1 MIAAVFCVFLCA
13 SCANLV
19 SVLPAHT
26 CRKQGRKRS
35 LRNVPAVVLAAVIA
49 TLADHAVRQWRAPA
63 RQAPPPWPGV
73 DPADPQHAQELHAL
87 HHEPSDEF
95 CAAGPPLVCAHGG
108 DTSGGAPANSLEA
121 FQAALQRGVPCLEV
135 DVARTSDGRLV
146 VLHPRDLAQLLR
158 HAGQPSEASD
168 AGEAA
173 DEQQLPQVGDY
184 SWEQL
189 AALSWPGGQ
198 RVGAAEEVLQLAVPA
213 AQHIT
218 LDVKTHTGQ
227 VGWSPEWI
235 GWRNLMSDGAAGP
248 ARWRMGRVPAA
259 VLLAHNQLEG
269 AWLCQ
274 QDTPTHPCVPARN
287 ALQGGEDDL
296 EAIASAVVDLIGR
309 TACGQCLVWAK
320 SDALVSCQVGCR

>member
-227 VGWSPEWI
+227 VGCVLAALPQGPSPCA
-235 GWRNLMSDGAAGP
+235 SGP
-248 ARWRMGRVPAA
+248 VLQHHQTSGCATRSIPATNHFGCA
-259 VLLAHNQLEG
+259 SKTHQPTPVCLLEM
-269 AWLCQ
+269 
-274 QDTPTHPCVPARN
+274 PCRA
-287 ALQGGEDDL
+287 E
-296 EAIASAVVDLIGR
+296 R
-309 TACGQCLVWAK
+309 TIWKPLPLPLWT
-320 SDALVSCQVGCR
+320 